1 MHQLILLLI
10 GILCCIQTTKSQDK
24 PSWVGTWEDVLSNN
38 ETSFQ
43 LVIKDAQHFVFAS
56 VAQSNLIDSI
66 AVTRDKIYHY
76 KWLSPQI
83 ICYAKLPDLD
93 PFKAAAFP
101 PQYSLMRID
110 KQNEDELI
118 VSLCDRTF
126 SKTILDSI
134 INAGT
139 VDKLIG
145 ERMIQYRKLDLNQ
158 SINEAIFMGL
168 WQAPATNDSTKY
180 QLFVQKNKLGF
191 LKIAKKDFKQATVL
205 KPNKGYH
212 YQWIDANTLY
222 YYKEKATGFVK
233 ADKNPNKYALMRI
246 DEISRRRLSLTIS
259 TRKFDRAGLNYIIK
273 EGDLSS
279 FFRDN
284 VHRYQRSQP
293 IKKAL

>member
-1 MHQLILLLI
+1 MHQLILLLT
-10 GILCCIQTTKSQDK
+10 GMLCCIQATKSQVK
-24 PSWVGTWEDVLSNN
+24 SSWIGTWEDVLSNN

-56 VAQSNLIDSI
+56 VPQANLTDSMAI
-66 AVTRDKIYHY
+66 TREKIYHY
-76 KWLSPQI
+76 KWLSSQI

-101 PQYSLMRID
+101 PNYSLMRID

-118 VSLCDRTF
+118 VSLCDLQF

-134 INAGT
+134 INTGNI
-139 VDKLIG
+139 DNFIG
-145 ERMIQYRKLDLNQ
+145 ERIIHYRKLDLNQ

-168 WQAPATNDSTKY
+168 WQSTETNDSTKF

-191 LKIAKKDFKQATVL
+191 LKIEKKDFKQVTAL
-205 KPNKGYH
+205 KPNKGYY
-212 YQWIDANTLY
+212 YQWIDVNTLY
-222 YYKEKATGFVK
+222 YYQEKATGFVK

-246 DEISRRRLSLTIS
+246 DELSRKKLSVTLS

-273 EGDLSS
+273 EGNLSS

-284 VHRYQRSQP
+284 IHHYQRSQP